1 MTARAC
7 LVTSCT
13 SVPAR
18 LACRRPLFCRFWP
31 RAASR
36 LRGVD
41 RARARGSPPGI
52 CRGWPPR
59 AACSPGRASCCPPR
73 CGERSVHMFRWPWL
87 GSTPRRPRFTL
98 MAPAGGRLDVQRAR
112 RHHPRKHRGEV
123 GRTSAGARRLLHVR
137 GAHGQASRVWR
148 ASRAASREP
157 RRETSACLAA
167 QVLGSMKCDCA
178 EQLQQA
184 LEYIKRSPDGGMVI
198 YLQQEGRG
206 IGLANKIAA
215 YALQEEG
222 YDTVDANRALGLPDD
237 CREYTAVKVWRLGR
251 RLLHNLQGQSS
262 GRASRCAGDVPPRPP
277 RRTSSRTW
285 ASRRS
290 S

>member
-1 MTARAC
+1 
-7 LVTSCT
+7 
-13 SVPAR
+13 
-18 LACRRPLFCRFWP
+18 
-31 RAASR
+31 
-36 LRGVD
+36 
-41 RARARGSPPGI
+41 
-52 CRGWPPR
+52 
-59 AACSPGRASCCPPR
+59 
-73 CGERSVHMFRWPWL
+73 
-87 GSTPRRPRFTL
+87 
-98 MAPAGGRLDVQRAR
+98 
-112 RHHPRKHRGEV
+112 
-123 GRTSAGARRLLHVR
+123 
-137 GAHGQASRVWR
+137 
-148 ASRAASREP
+148 
-157 RRETSACLAA
+157 
-167 QVLGSMKCDCA
+167 MKCDCA